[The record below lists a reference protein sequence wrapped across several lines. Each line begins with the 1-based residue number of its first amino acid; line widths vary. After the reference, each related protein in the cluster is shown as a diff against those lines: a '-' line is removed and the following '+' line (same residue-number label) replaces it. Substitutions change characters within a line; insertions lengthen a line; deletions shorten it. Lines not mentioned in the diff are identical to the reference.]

1 MFRNLKKKIL
11 IIILSICI
19 VITNLCI
26 SVFAN
31 SDDENLLKE
40 KYFSLEKVKFE
51 SLNYKFLQEYDE
63 DSSLATERPEFKDG
77 IIGGAIKDFDSD
89 GKSELLV
96 CKMVNVDFSGYD
108 HWWLTNDVNYSN
120 VFLEMY
126 EVESGKVILKDTSDY
141 MMDIFNISDF
151 GGLEFFLKN
160 NYIIVQLAK
169 QNNTFAD
176 GANGNIHIYSYNG
189 NGFINELDFHVSG
202 SSVPPN
208 PYLDE
213 EAISIKK
220 LGFVDFYNL
229 IKDGYSPYFQNINLA
244 IIEKGIERLAE
255 ILITNNGE
263 EVFDVAYSKFDDF
276 EESHKYIRENKIMTI
291 TYNDFTSIEKQISKS
306 ISYIYNDTEKDV
318 DIPIDELNAIE
329 NAEDVEKAVNEAIST
344 LTSEEKNSANGAD
357 KVILFGEEAIVR
369 AATLKTDSDEIVIND
384 SNMSE
389 LVDKATEA
397 EEKVLK
403 VLSAG
408 SVKRARKTNVN
419 AKIVTSNSGKVS
431 ISKEKLSKNID
442 NVKVETP
449 YAGVSFSA
457 KAVSDVS
464 VENKGTNKISVNFGN
479 KNTSEKIKISFPNMA
494 RKGDY
499 MAVVDEKGNPVGGK
513 YNPITGELTAKID
526 VSGVYSVVNNEKDFS
541 DIKSK
546 SAEMQEAIKLL
557 VSKGIIN
564 GTSETEFSPDK
575 SISRAEVA
583 AIILRTLSK
592 LDENADGGFSDVIKS
607 NWFYGTA
614 GSAKNAGIINGYED
628 NTFRGNVVI
637 PKVQIVSVSARV
649 LKNEMGYYDVSDVE
663 KALSGYGDRSAI
675 AKWAEGDVAL
685 ATDANMVI
693 KRTDGL
699 FGGTAEM
706 TRGDAAII
714 LKRLFDKIW

>member
-1 MFRNLKKKIL
+1 
-11 IIILSICI
+11 
-19 VITNLCI
+19 
-26 SVFAN
+26 
-31 SDDENLLKE
+31 
-40 KYFSLEKVKFE
+40 
-51 SLNYKFLQEYDE
+51 
-63 DSSLATERPEFKDG
+63 
-77 IIGGAIKDFDSD
+77 
-89 GKSELLV
+89 
-96 CKMVNVDFSGYD
+96 
-108 HWWLTNDVNYSN
+108 
-120 VFLEMY
+120 
-126 EVESGKVILKDTSDY
+126 
-141 MMDIFNISDF
+141 
-151 GGLEFFLKN
+151 
-160 NYIIVQLAK
+160 
-169 QNNTFAD
+169 
-176 GANGNIHIYSYNG
+176 
-189 NGFINELDFHVSG
+189 
-202 SSVPPN
+202 
-208 PYLDE
+208 
-213 EAISIKK
+213 
-220 LGFVDFYNL
+220 
-229 IKDGYSPYFQNINLA
+229 
-244 IIEKGIERLAE
+244 
-255 ILITNNGE
+255 
-263 EVFDVAYSKFDDF
+263 
-276 EESHKYIRENKIMTI
+276 MTI